1 MPGEIGE
8 GTLIGPEL
16 DRPGEEDAGS
26 AVLAKVSRRLIPFL
40 FVLYLANIL
49 DRSNVGFARLRM
61 LEDLHLGEEVYGWG
75 ATFCFYLGYLLFEV
89 PSNLIL
95 HRLGARR
102 WISRI
107 MITWGIVSTCTMF
120 VKDARSFYLVRI
132 LLGIAEAGFFPGI
145 VLYLSYWFP
154 ARERARAVACFM
166 MASPLSGVVG
176 GPLSGNLLS
185 HMDGALGLAGWQ
197 WLFLV
202 EGIPSVLL
210 GLVTWWY
217 LTDRPEQARWLT
229 PDERSRLA
237 ARMALEEKSREAR
250 HGLNRLE
257 ALADPRVGL
266 FIVLYFT
273 IALGTNAFGFYA
285 PEILKRQFPRWEDDA
300 IGYLY
305 LAPNLTTAVA
315 MFLIGRHSDRTGE
328 RRWHL
333 ASCALLAAAGWGLS
347 ATLRSPGLVVLALT
361 MAQVG
366 MISMI
371 GPFWSLSTSF
381 LSGIG
386 AVGGIALINTIANT
400 GGAFSSPLMSW
411 LGKSTGSF
419 AAGQL
424 VMAAT
429 MFVGAVIALC
439 IRHDPAAER
448 LP

>member
-1 MPGEIGE
+1 MPGDIGE
-8 GTLIGPEL
+8 RTLIGPKI
-16 DRPGEEDAGS
+16 DRPDEDGSES
-26 AVLAKVSRRLIPFL
+26 AVLGKVARRLIPFL
-40 FVLYLANIL
+40 FVLYLANIV
-49 DRSNVGFARLRM
+49 DRNNVGFARLRM
-61 LEDLHLGEEVYGWG
+61 LADLHLGEEVYGWG

-95 HRLGARR
+95 HRVGARR

-107 MITWGIVSTCTMF
+107 MITWGIVSTGTMF
-120 VKDARSFYLVRI
+120 VRDARSFYLVRV
-132 LLGIAEAGFFPGI
+132 LLGIAEAGFFPGM

-154 ARERARAVACFM
+154 ARQRARAVALFM

-176 GPLSGNLLS
+176 GPVSGNLLRYS
-185 HMDGALGLAGWQ
+185 DGALGLAGWQ

-210 GLVTWWY
+210 GFVTWWY

-237 ARMALEEKSREAR
+237 ARMALEEKSREER
-250 HGLNRLE
+250 HGLNRLQ

-266 FIVLYFT
+266 FILLYFT
-273 IALGTNAFGFYA
+273 VALGTNAFGFYA
-285 PEILKRQFPRWEDDA
+285 PEILKRHFTGWKDDA

-305 LAPNLTTAVA
+305 LVPNLTTAVA
-315 MFLIGRHSDRTGE
+315 MFLVGRHSDRTGE

-333 ASCALLAAAGWGLS
+333 TSCALIAVIGWALS
-347 ATLRSPGLVVLALT
+347 ATLDSPWLVLLALT
-361 MAQVG
+361 MAQAG

-371 GPFWSLSTSF
+371 GPFWSLLTSF

-411 LGKSTGSF
+411 LGKTTGSF

-424 VMAAT
+424 VMAVT
-429 MFVGAVIALC
+429 MLAGAAIALV
-439 IRHDPAAER
+439 IRHDPAADR
-448 LP
+448 AP

>member
-1 MPGEIGE
+1 MPGQRGE
-8 GTLIGPEL
+8 RRPVGAEL
-16 DRPGEEDAGS
+16 DWPGEDLSGP
-26 AVLAKVSRRLIPFL
+26 VVMQKVARRLIPFL

-49 DRSNVGFARLRM
+49 DRNNVGFARLRM
-61 LEDLHLGEEVYGWG
+61 LADLHLGEEVYGWG
-75 ATFCFYLGYLLFEV
+75 ATFCFYVGYLLFEV

-120 VKDARSFYLVRI
+120 VRDARSFYLVRI

-154 ARERARAVACFM
+154 ARERARAVALFM

-176 GPLSGNLLS
+176 GPLSGNLLRYT
-185 HMDGALGLAGWQ
+185 DGALGLAGWQ
-197 WLFLV
+197 WLFLI
-202 EGIPSVLL
+202 EGIPSVVL
-210 GLVTWWY
+210 GIVTWWY
-217 LTDRPEQARWLT
+217 LTDRPEKAGWLT
-229 PDERSRLA
+229 PDERFELA
-237 ARMALEEKSREAR
+237 ARMAGEEKRREEQ
-250 HGLNRLE
+250 HGLDRLQ

-266 FIVLYFT
+266 FILLYFT

-285 PEILKRQFPRWEDDA
+285 PEILKRQFSGWKDDA

-305 LAPNLTTAVA
+305 IFPNLATAVA
-315 MFLIGRHSDRTGE
+315 MFLVGRHSDRTGE

-333 ASCALLAAAGWGLS
+333 ACCALIAAAGWGLS
-347 ATLRSPGLVVLALT
+347 ATVHSPWLVLLALT
-361 MAQVG
+361 MAQAG

-411 LGKSTGSF
+411 LGKTTGSF
-419 AAGQL
+419 AGGQL
-424 VMAAT
+424 VMATT
-429 MFVGAVIALC
+429 MLVGAGIALL
-439 IRHDPAAER
+439 IRHDPAADQIA
-448 LP
+448 

>member
-1 MPGEIGE
+1 MVGEIGE
-8 GTLIGPEL
+8 HTVIGPVS
-16 DRPGEEDAGS
+16 DRPGEDVYGS
-26 AVLAKVSRRLIPFL
+26 AALRKVARRLIPFL
-40 FVLYLANIL
+40 FVLYVANIL
-49 DRSNVGFARLRM
+49 DRANVGFARFRM
-61 LEDLHLGEEVYGWG
+61 LADLHLGEEVYGWG

-95 HRLGARR
+95 HRVGARR

-107 MITWGIVSTCTMF
+107 MVTWGIVSACTMF
-120 VKDARSFYLVRI
+120 VTDARSFYLVRI

-166 MASPLSGVVG
+166 MASPLSGAFG
-176 GPLSGNLLS
+176 GLLSGNLLEYTN
-185 HMDGALGLAGWQ
+185 GARGLAGWQ
-197 WLFLV
+197 WLFLI

-210 GLVTWWY
+210 GIVTWWY

-229 PDERSRLA
+229 AEERSELS
-237 ARMALEEKSREAR
+237 ARMVREEKSREER
-250 HGLNRLE
+250 HALNRLQ

-266 FIVLYFT
+266 FILLYFT
-273 IALGTNAFGFYA
+273 IALGSNGFGFYA
-285 PEILKRQFPRWEDDA
+285 PEILKRHFPGWGADG

-305 LAPNLTTAVA
+305 VIPNVATAIA

-333 ASCALLAAAGWGLS
+333 ALCALLAAIGWALS
-347 ATLRSPGLVVLALT
+347 ATLESPRLVLLALT

-366 MISMI
+366 MVSMI

-381 LSGIG
+381 MSGIG

-400 GGAFSSPLMSW
+400 GGAFSSPLMSR
-411 LGKSTGSF
+411 LEKATGSF

-424 VMAAT
+424 VLAVT
-429 MFVGAVIALC
+429 MLAGAGIALV
-439 IRHDPAAER
+439 IRHDPAADR
-448 LP
+448 IT